1 MGRFRQAWIAGAG
14 ALLLV
19 PAAWP
24 QEAQEKP
31 LGDVAREQRDARKP
45 ENAPQK
51 VYRNDDLAPAPEAKG
66 AAGQDTLAVAAG
78 SETDSKAQDPADS
91 ANPAESGSSEKSQDA
106 DEDAKPPAPAKLA
119 SQPDKPASQPD
130 KTARPVADRVKDKA
144 PDFYIVP
151 AGTEI
156 KVDISEEN
164 QQRELE
170 HVVEGKVVAPVRL
183 GFATPI
189 PALSKATVQL
199 SMRYYDTGYGDT
211 PQSAYAYVAQLTSVT
226 VEGAS
231 YDVESSEVSV
241 GPMPGMLS
249 EVSFTLQRALAIK
262 R

>member
-51 VYRNDDLAPAPEAKG
+51 VYRNDDLAPAPEAKDTP
-66 AAGQDTLAVAAG
+66 AQDTVAVVAG
-78 SETDSKAQDPADS
+78 SEPDSKAQDSAAS
-91 ANPAESGSSEKSQDA
+91 ANPLESGSNEKSQDA
-106 DEDAKPPAPAKLA
+106 TEDARPPAPAKPA
-119 SQPDKPASQPD
+119 SQPDKPSSQAD

-164 QQRELE
+164 QQRDLE
-170 HVVEGKVVAPVRL
+170 HIVQGKVVAPVRL

-199 SMRYYDTGYGDT
+199 SMRYYDTGGDE
-211 PQSAYAYVAQLTSVT
+211 PQAAYNYVAQLTSVT
-226 VEGAS
+226 VDGTS
-231 YDVESSEVSV
+231 YDVESSEIPV
-241 GPMPGMLS
+241 GPMPGMTS